1 MSGCENSYLAVA
13 PQHAARHGDTLLTTD
28 AHACFATSHA
38 SFVLSLSTRHP
49 SQFSDGSG
57 IPQILTSLPRSQ
69 SDALDLSELF
79 VPVPG
84 EQCLDR
90 PLRVSYRTGMPGVP
104 LDITPTSS
112 GMRHHIRG
120 THYADTAVS
129 SLEVLLLRYISLD
142 QWALRAAANAFWRL
156 YWPVSRGGIVRF
168 EGTSQPLDPGSL
180 YLISPHTAFD
190 SECTRPFSK
199 WYLHFHAGGLPHAC
213 GPGIAK
219 LTPTAR
225 MRGLLRVIC
234 PKQDPS
240 NPVHDVGIHSL
251 EVLELTLL
259 TLEQGIPHFTV
270 ATQGDSRV
278 RECIHYVNTHLRE
291 KITLARLSRLAG
303 VSPRSLARM
312 FITELG
318 FSLVQHSFCKSPV
331 CS

>member
-1 MSGCENSYLAVA
+1 
-13 PQHAARHGDTLLTTD
+13 
-28 AHACFATSHA
+28 
-38 SFVLSLSTRHP
+38 
-49 SQFSDGSG
+49 
-57 IPQILTSLPRSQ
+57 
-69 SDALDLSELF
+69 
-79 VPVPG
+79 
-84 EQCLDR
+84 
-90 PLRVSYRTGMPGVP
+90 MPGVP

-318 FSLVQHSFCKSPV
+318 FSPSQYVIELRLNRAMILLRHTTHSIDQIAEECGFPNRYYFTRVFSRYRRITPAV
-331 CS
+331 FREGLTPH

>member
-1 MSGCENSYLAVA
+1 
-13 PQHAARHGDTLLTTD
+13 
-28 AHACFATSHA
+28 
-38 SFVLSLSTRHP
+38 
-49 SQFSDGSG
+49 
-57 IPQILTSLPRSQ
+57 
-69 SDALDLSELF
+69 
-79 VPVPG
+79 
-84 EQCLDR
+84 
-90 PLRVSYRTGMPGVP
+90 MPGVP

-168 EGTSQPLDPGSL
+168 EDTSKPLDPGSL

-318 FSLVQHSFCKSPV
+318 FSPSQYVIELRLNRAMILLRHTTHSIDQIAEECGFPNRYYFTRVFSRYRRITPAV
-331 CS
+331 FREGLTPH

>member
-1 MSGCENSYLAVA
+1 
-13 PQHAARHGDTLLTTD
+13 
-28 AHACFATSHA
+28 
-38 SFVLSLSTRHP
+38 
-49 SQFSDGSG
+49 
-57 IPQILTSLPRSQ
+57 
-69 SDALDLSELF
+69 
-79 VPVPG
+79 
-84 EQCLDR
+84 
-90 PLRVSYRTGMPGVP
+90 MPGVP

-318 FSLVQHSFCKSPV
+318 FSPSRYVIELRLNRAMILLRHTTHSIDQIAEECGFPNRYYFTRVFSRYRRITPAV
-331 CS
+331 FREGLTPH

>member
-1 MSGCENSYLAVA
+1 
-13 PQHAARHGDTLLTTD
+13 
-28 AHACFATSHA
+28 
-38 SFVLSLSTRHP
+38 
-49 SQFSDGSG
+49 
-57 IPQILTSLPRSQ
+57 
-69 SDALDLSELF
+69 
-79 VPVPG
+79 
-84 EQCLDR
+84 
-90 PLRVSYRTGMPGVP
+90 MPGVP

-168 EGTSQPLDPGSL
+168 EDTSKPLDPGSL

-240 NPVHDVGIHSL
+240 HPVHDVGIHSL

-318 FSLVQHSFCKSPV
+318 FSPSQYVIELRLNRAMILLRHTTHSIDQIAEECGFPNRYYFTRVFSRYRRITPAV
-331 CS
+331 FREGLTPH